1 MDVEVTPEATP
12 QECEALRL
20 ALAALNGHEPAS
32 SAWWQAGAREAA
44 GEEPDEG

>member
-12 QECEALRL
+12 QEREALRR
-20 ALAALNGHEPAS
+20 ALVELNGHTAAP

-44 GEEPDEG
+44 GEELDED